1 MFLFCKQSLNVLLT
15 ENLNNELAKD
25 QDERGLR
32 RLHAWLS
39 SSPHLGVPG
48 GNILLLSRQ
57 IHVCAQPQ
65 IQSALQANPWGGEEE
80 GANGKIM
87 PPPPLCGHPLCLWD
101 RLREGSLTIDT
112 QFHKNKFTRQWSYLE
127 TFLVSR
133 HWLALDFFCK
143 NDTHDNT
150 LVKVFGDSFLPLGWW
165 YRSKPSHLF

>member
-1 MFLFCKQSLNVLLT
+1 MSLFLLVTREGTGIMTSTKLAEMHELGKHVPFFVNKVSTYFCQKISTMNWQRIRNQ
-15 ENLNNELAKD
+15 D
-25 QDERGLR
+25 QRGLC

-39 SSPHLGVPG
+39 FSPHLGVPG

-101 RLREGSLTIDT
+101 RLREGSLTKDT
-112 QFHKNKFTRQWSYLE
+112 QFHKNKFTRQ
-127 TFLVSR
+127 
-133 HWLALDFFCK
+133 
-143 NDTHDNT
+143 
-150 LVKVFGDSFLPLGWW
+150 
-165 YRSKPSHLF
+165 